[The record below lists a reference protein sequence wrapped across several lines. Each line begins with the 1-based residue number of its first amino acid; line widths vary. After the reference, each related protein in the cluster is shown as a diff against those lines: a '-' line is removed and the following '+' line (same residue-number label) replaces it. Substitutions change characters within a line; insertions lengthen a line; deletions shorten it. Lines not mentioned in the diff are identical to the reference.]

1 MVLFTLTEP
10 ARTVPVKTVPEEMKG
25 VQDIIQFGYALYSY
39 TEGDRWIPWP
49 LTGKQ
54 WSIA

>member
-10 ARTVPVKTVPEEMKG
+10 ARTVPVKTVPEEEMMH
-25 VQDIIQFGYALYSY
+25 IIQFGYVLYSY
-39 TEGDRWIPWP
+39 TEGDSWIPWP
-49 LTGKQ
+49 FTGKQ